1 MRCDLCECQQGIPRL
16 NGQFYICDDCNHDS
30 CLVSNCTACGKE
42 ESCGEM
48 VLIAGEYY
56 CDHECY
62 AMLYGEYPALDECE
76 YLASDADAWK
86 TIQINRKE
94 RESALEAAE

>member
-1 MRCDLCECQQGIPRL
+1 MRCDYCEEQAGIPRL
-16 NGQFYICDDCNHDS
+16 NGQYFICTDCNHDL
-30 CLVSNCTACGKE
+30 CLFDKCTCCGKE